1 MEKIIY
7 WGYWERHKMVHDGL
21 LMVKKVAILRDIQL
35 ESYLVQMVE
44 LRYAPPTGC
53 HLGMKIASLMDIQ
66 W

>member
-1 MEKIIY
+1 
-7 WGYWERHKMVHDGL
+7 MVHDGL